1 MVNEV
6 NKIAADTLAREH
18 ALHLPGVGSLVV
30 ERRPAE
36 RITSRRM
43 RRAYLAVTFTSQQR
57 GVSLVARIAAAADVD
72 VARAQDIYDRWLAKC
87 GDGASLAIEGVGRL
101 DRKSFIVEPT
111 FDRMLNPAGRGEVA
125 IGRYSRHVFGAV
137 VAGICIAVLAVTL
150 GIGLYYT
157 GFGDMVADLGGI
169 FSRPEDER
177 AVVAAVADNAAA
189 GTDAAAD
196 AEPAV
201 SGAASDTAGE
211 HSGATGEQPASS
223 AEAAAPAV
231 PQAATTIQTAT
242 TVQPSHAGQTAQT
255 TAAQPSHDGQTTA
268 AQTRQPATVAEA
280 PAADTVGRLTSGCS
294 YVVLGVYSTP
304 ENALRAVAAA
314 RAKYGVEGGGA
325 FVYGP
330 KYLAALYFDMDRG
343 RCAEYAR
350 SATQFSD
357 LWIYT
362 AR

>member
-57 GVSLVARIAAAADVD
+57 GVSLVARIAAVAGVD

-87 GDGASLAIEGVGRL
+87 GGGQTLAIEGIGRL
-101 DRKSFIVEPT
+101 DRKSFIADGD
-111 FDRMLNPAGRGEVA
+111 FDRLLNPAGRGEVA
-125 IGRYSRHVFGAV
+125 VGRYSRHIFGAIV
-137 VAGICIAVLAVTL
+137 SGICIAVLAVTL

-169 FSRPEDER
+169 FSRPASETAAAEF
-177 AVVAAVADNAAA
+177 AAVADNVPAAA
-189 GTDAAAD
+189 GLPDGAAD
-196 AEPAV
+196 EV
-201 SGAASDTAGE
+201 
-211 HSGATGEQPASS
+211 
-223 AEAAAPAV
+223 
-231 PQAATTIQTAT
+231 
-242 TVQPSHAGQTAQT
+242 
-255 TAAQPSHDGQTTA
+255 
-268 AQTRQPATVAEA
+268 
-280 PAADTVGRLTSGCS
+280 PAADTREAADADGRVDTVPGVESERPAAEQLPQSSQTEQTEQPVRDARPAAVVESPADGAVGRLTSGCS
-294 YVVLGVYSTP
+294 YVVLGVFSSP
-304 ENALRAVAAA
+304 ENAVRAVAEA
-314 RAKYGVEGGGA
+314 RAKHGVEGGGA

-330 KYLAALYFDMDRG
+330 KYLAALYFDMDRE